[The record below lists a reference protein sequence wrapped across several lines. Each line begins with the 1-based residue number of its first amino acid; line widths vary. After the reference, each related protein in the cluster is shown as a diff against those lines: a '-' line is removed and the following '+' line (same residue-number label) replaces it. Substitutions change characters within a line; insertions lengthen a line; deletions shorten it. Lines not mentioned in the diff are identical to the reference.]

1 MTQLEK
7 MYEGK
12 INSPET
18 FLRDRLVSGGSV
30 VYLMDDSI
38 LPTLPNL
45 LVIGKD
51 QTAETVLVTGK
62 RSDGGYDIQRAIQ
75 GTAKDWPQGTSC
87 ARNFTEYDYD
97 KLVKNIEKLN
107 SEKQE
112 GLTAGSNITIKNNKI
127 SATDTVY
134 THPDKHKPSEIDT
147 NENNRFV
154 TDEEKRTWNAKLD
167 SVSGEDISKGKT
179 KGYASAT
186 AWQSVGN
193 QRNLEDWIGDFDKR
207 TKENR
212 DNKQEK
218 LTAGANITIDSD
230 NKISAAVPTINY
242 PVKSVNSKT
251 GAVTITKSDLGLGMV
266 QNIGIYILSEAQY
279 NALSSTEKNR
289 KDKLYGTY

>member
-1 MTQLEK
+1 MTELEK

-45 LVIGKD
+45 LVIGEN

-97 KLVKNIEKLN
+97 KLIKNIEKLN

-112 GLTAGSNITIKNNKI
+112 GLTAGSNITITNNKI

-134 THPDKHKPSEIDT
+134 THPNKHKPSEIDT
-147 NENNRFV
+147 DVNHRFV
-154 TDEEKRTWNAKLD
+154 TDEEKRAWDGKVGTTDLD
-167 SVSGEDISKGKT
+167 NYKEDINQT
-179 KGYASAT
+179 LET
-186 AWQSVGN
+186 VNQS
-193 QRNLEDWIGDFDKR
+193 LEDKQDK
-207 TKENR
+207 
-212 DNKQEK
+212 
-218 LTAGANITIDSD
+218 LIAGANITIDSD
-230 NKISAAVPTINY
+230 NNISATVPEVNY
-242 PVKSVNSKT
+242 PVESVNSKT
-251 GAVTITKSDLGLGMV
+251 GAVTITKSDLGLGSV
-266 QNIGIYILSEAQY
+266 ENIGIVILSEAEY
-279 NALSSTEKNR
+279 KALSDTEKQR